1 VGLGVEMNRQ
11 DARAATRGDSGA
23 FAARPWRSCCW
34 CVGISLLVLGCHGSG
49 RGEAAALDDAVD
61 RYRRA
66 EATQKA
72 SESQTVADLSCTVP
86 EVCDAKKACLAAMGP
101 TTRALAIKDE
111 VARMLVELQQKRLP
125 LDAASAQEL
134 PGKLD
139 EATQLLQEGKA
150 KMADCEKQLVDLRLH
165 FGH

>member
-1 VGLGVEMNRQ
+1 MNRQ
-11 DARAATRGDSGA
+11 DARVATREDSGA
-23 FAARPWRSCCW
+23 FARIALA
-34 CVGISLLVLGCHGSG
+34 LLVMGGCHGSG
-49 RGEAAALDDAVD
+49 KGEAAALDDAVD

-66 EATQKA
+66 EGTQKA

-111 VARMLVELQQKRLP
+111 VARMLVELQQKRLA
-125 LDAASAQEL
+125 LDAATAEEL

-139 EATQLLQEGKA
+139 EATRLLQEGKA